1 MTKEQEEAIKRIKN
15 ILNMPYT
22 IEKVGHGNYSI
33 STIKHKL
40 YDDIDIKVLLDMLEE
55 NSAEIEKLEK
65 QISDLKEENL
75 HWRGQYHLLSRK
87 INVIPVEK
95 VKDVLQRNKNELFST
110 TSRDL
115 IHYRPYEIV
124 ITRINKIEKELL
136 EDNN

>member
-15 ILNMPYT
+15 MLNMPNT

-40 YDDIDIKVLLDMLEE
+40 YDDIDIKILLDMLEE
-55 NSAEIEKLEK
+55 REKEIDNLK
-65 QISDLKEENL
+65 QENL

-87 INVIPVEK
+87 INVIPVKK

-136 EDNN
+136 EDN